1 MPPLHAYWPADR
13 VLRASSLAPG
23 TSTAQNF
30 ASKTSCQRS
39 PRRQKRVTRS
49 KWSLT
54 CARARSAAGTGWIFE
69 VTTQCTLPP
78 ATHRRLRSRMKDRSG
93 SPRCGRTHKCEVD
106 GGTCWEINEASE
118 LGTRVARLA
127 WTWRGMGYCN
137 CGVLIENALATNHVR
152 LSWCFSVLN
161 VRQCTGRMHGVPK
174 VKLEAESASNTLDRG
189 HAKLMTTRQTWVP
202 YLPVAGTCQTTYVD
216 PLPLPMLFLPR
227 QVSCMQTAGIGT
239 YRRFI
244 SLRHVT
250 SRKDGLRIVAPTM
263 ARTRAMTASTTI
275 WRAHRIQHP
284 VTCAGLLTSFG
295 NAPSGRPKALRCERS
310 APPMPTINIR
320 QPEDML
326 QKMWATHVHRSNRR
340 LRIHSQAATSSAPR
354 NSEAERRESQVLTMK
369 ERDRRDEQHESP

>member
-1 MPPLHAYWPADR
+1 MHSQRIMFDDLG
-13 VLRASSLAPG
+13 ASLFSM
-23 TSTAQNF
+23 
-30 ASKTSCQRS
+30 C
-39 PRRQKRVTRS
+39 V
-49 KWSLT
+49 
-54 CARARSAAGTGWIFE
+54 
-69 VTTQCTLPP
+69 
-78 ATHRRLRSRMKDRSG
+78 
-93 SPRCGRTHKCEVD
+93 
-106 GGTCWEINEASE
+106 
-118 LGTRVARLA
+118 
-127 WTWRGMGYCN
+127 
-137 CGVLIENALATNHVR
+137 
-152 LSWCFSVLN
+152 SVL
-161 VRQCTGRMHGVPK
+161 GRMHGVAR

-189 HAKLMTTRQTWVP
+189 HTKLMTTRQTWVP